1 MKDTITLEELRKTEL
16 YRKEQT
22 RPLREL
28 LKQEPVAYVNNMCND
43 SIDWIVD
50 PMKLDEGT
58 PLYTAPRELSDEEI
72 LEVCLDGG
80 YVDCIADVDLEIDGL
95 EELKHQYL
103 RLCRAILKKASEK

>member
-28 LKQEPVAYVNNMCND
+28 LKQEPVAWM
-43 SIDWIVD
+43 
-50 PMKLDEGT
+50 DELGDLEKTNPHSKPWT

-72 LEVCLDGG
+72 KSIKEALKGWKHLKKLRSDLHGYGWEEVQNNLES
-80 YVDCIADVDLEIDGL
+80 
-95 EELKHQYL
+95 
-103 RLCRAILKKASEK
+103 ILKKASEK

>member
-1 MKDTITLEELRKTEL
+1 MN
-16 YRKEQT
+16 
-22 RPLREL
+22 
-28 LKQEPVAYVNNMCND
+28 EPVTEKQHNLLASALEKSSKKIN
-43 SIDWIVD
+43 
-50 PMKLDEGT
+50 
-58 PLYTAPRELSDEEI
+58 TAPRELSDEEI

>member
-1 MKDTITLEELRKTEL
+1 MHNGDEMK
-16 YRKEQT
+16 
-22 RPLREL
+22 
-28 LKQEPVAYVNNMCND
+28 PVAWIDYLED
-43 SIDWIVD
+43 SNLYDLNVS
-50 PMKLDEGT
+50 GRGV
-58 PLYTAPRELSDEEI
+58 PLYTAPKELSDEEI